1 MAIPRQT
8 TASNSIWWT
17 MLSNKAR
24 RVCSVSLV
32 AATLGFVCSAFGA
45 DESAPVPRP
54 DVKVGDSWRYRISI
68 FQTNVPTVLELTSR
82 VSFVGP
88 NAIVAVET
96 GRDGKEFDSQF
107 DADWGIGSLGYLGQ
121 VFDPPARFFKFP
133 LQVGAEYPYAY
144 GLAAE
149 RGTQAQTKEEGAV
162 KVVGWED
169 VTVPAGKFRALKL
182 EAKGSFR
189 RLDNNFSGSRRFVL
203 WYAPEIKRTVKTTFE
218 SGRFATNLDMVRTTE
233 LVEFKV
239 Q

>member
-1 MAIPRQT
+1 MTTHMRKATTMTLVKAIGI
-8 TASNSIWWT
+8 AAGLIV
-17 MLSNKAR
+17 AF
-24 RVCSVSLV
+24 
-32 AATLGFVCSAFGA
+32 AATGA
-45 DESAPVPRP
+45 DESAPVQKP
-54 DVKVGDSWRYRISI
+54 DVKVGDHWRYKVSI
-68 FQTNVPTVLELTSR
+68 HQTNVPTVVVFDSR

-96 GRDGKEFDSQF
+96 GSDGKESDSQF
-107 DADWGIGSLGYLGQ
+107 DADWGISSLGYVGQ

-149 RGTQAQTKEEGAV
+149 RGTQAQTKEEGTV
-162 KVVGWED
+162 KVTGWED

-189 RLDNNFSGSRRFVL
+189 RLDNNFSGARRIVL
-203 WYAPEIKRTVKTTFE
+203 WYVPEIKRTAKSTLE
-218 SGRFATNLDMVRTTE
+218 GGRFAANLDMIRTTE